1 MRPDVLPWNCNKKK
15 REVSQ
20 AEGFPGFSRAVT
32 QNLAISGQ
40 VILFYFDSNAVCDF
54 PFPSAPLRERKVAH
68 AQKISLFPAP

>member
-20 AEGFPGFSRAVT
+20 AEGFPGFSRAGA

-40 VILFYFDSNAVCDF
+40 VILLFLTLLILNAVSCK
-54 PFPSAPLRERKVAH
+54 PL
-68 AQKISLFPAP
+68 SLN